1 MYNTR
6 EKGDKLTE
14 NNGAQLQS
22 CIRCDK
28 IFLFTGVGKCICAKC
43 NAADEEIFNTV
54 KDYIYDH
61 PSAMIKE
68 VAEKT
73 GVKIGRIKS
82 YLKEGRLI
90 ISDDSAIF
98 LNCEVCGAQL
108 KFGRVCRNCADTLSN
123 EMKSAMEINDYS
135 IGDKPVNNHGA
146 KMRYF

>member
-6 EKGDKLTE
+6 EKGDELTG
-14 NNGAQLQS
+14 NTGAQLQS
-22 CIRCDK
+22 CIRCNK
-28 IFLFTGVGKCICAKC
+28 IFLYSGVGKCICAKC
-43 NAADEEIFNTV
+43 NAADEELFCSV

-61 PSAMIKE
+61 PSALIKE

-73 GVKIGRIKS
+73 GVGVGRIKS

-108 KFGRVCRNCADTLSN
+108 KFGRVCRKCAETLTN
-123 EMKSAMEINDYS
+123 EMKSAMEITEYS
-135 IGDKPVNNHGA
+135 IGEIPGNNFGA